1 MPANAMQGIKIAV
14 WPQLGTTISPSYFER
29 EQLRAVLRRWLPKQH
44 DTNSQQRASAVEPSH
59 ANKQGGPDNNVLDH
73 ATLKDILSLQ
83 KTGGQD
89 ILKKLVG
96 LYLES
101 APKLIS
107 ELQSGI
113 HQQNTAIVKNAAH
126 TLKSNSA
133 KLWRPQAI
141 GPCKDVK
148 ASVLIAEDI
157 GRLNTRF
164 ELIKN
169 EYEQARAALLR
180 VSERL

>member
-1 MPANAMQGIKIAV
+1 MQGIKITV
-14 WPQLGTTISPSYFER
+14 WPQLGMTISPSHFER

-133 KLWRPQAI
+133 KLDAHRLSALARTWRPACSLVRI
-141 GPCKDVK
+141 L
-148 ASVLIAEDI
+148 A
-157 GRLNTRF
+157 N
-164 ELIKN
+164 
-169 EYEQARAALLR
+169 
-180 VSERL
+180 